1 MRSLRIWHVIPV
13 AVILLLST
21 TPARAEVVNGIAA
34 VVNDEVI
41 TLLDVEREA
50 ALLAREPRKRP
61 DGASIPSRDDLRKQ
75 ALDRLIERSLIQQKI
90 RQLGISVSEEEI
102 RLAIE
107 DVKKQ
112 NNLSQ
117 EALSKALAS
126 QGLSFEQ
133 YRAQLTEQLQRLKL
147 MSQEV
152 RARIQVMES
161 DITEYYQS
169 HPGDF
174 TEEEKFHARHIFF
187 RLPAS
192 PSPEELKQAGE
203 KARSVR
209 ERLMKGADFVSLAR
223 ELSEDPGAPADGG
236 DLGTFRAADM
246 VPEIASVIAGMSEG
260 EVSEP
265 VRSSAGLH
273 VIRLEKRI
281 PPRVRPLDEVRR
293 DIEEIVYRRKSEER
307 FSQWASELR
316 RGASIELPGS

>member
-1 MRSLRIWHVIPV
+1 MTRFRIRHSIVP
-13 AVILLLST
+13 AVILLCLT
-21 TPARAEVVNGIAA
+21 TSVRAEVVNGIAA
-34 VVNDEVI
+34 VVNDDVI

-50 ALLAREPRKRP
+50 ATLARESRKRP
-61 DGASIPSRDDLRKQ
+61 DGAAAVPRDDLKKQ
-75 ALDRLIERSLIQQKI
+75 ALDRLIERSLVQQKI
-90 RQLGISVSEEEI
+90 RELGISVSEEEI
-102 RLAIE
+102 RVAIE

-117 EALSKALAS
+117 EALSRALAS

-133 YRAQLTEQLQRLKL
+133 YRAQLSEQLQRLKL

-152 RARIQVMES
+152 RARIQVLES
-161 DITEYYQS
+161 DILEYYQS
-169 HPGDF
+169 HSGEF

-203 KARSVR
+203 KARSAR
-209 ERLMKGADFVSLAR
+209 ERLRQGADFVSLAR
-223 ELSEDPGAPADGG
+223 EISEDPGASGDGG

-246 VPEIASVIAGMSEG
+246 VPEIASVISGMAEG

-281 PPRVRPLDEVRR
+281 PSRIRPLDEVRR
-293 DIEEIVYRRKSEER
+293 EIEELIYRRKSEER
-307 FSQWASELR
+307 FNQWAAELR
-316 RGASIELPGS
+316 RGASIEIPGS